1 MGARLGGSLD
11 RGLDDLG
18 KVKSVRQR
26 VKHGVDTNCAYK
38 SRKPRDKDG

>member
-18 KVKSVRQR
+18 KVKSRRQR
-26 VKHGVDTNCAYK
+26 VKHGVDTNCTHK
-38 SRKPRDKDG
+38 SRKSRYKDG